1 MVKISVKVLYPLI
14 KKALLHFKFI
24 LLFSVS
30 FCNTCPLNAVC
41 VGGECACIAGF
52 YFIDNTC
59 QKIGESMHVFC
70 NYLNLFSHFVIYLSF
85 ICLFIHFF
93 IFLL

>member
-24 LLFSVS
+24 SLFSVS

-59 QKIGESMHVFC
+59 QKIGESMYVFC
-70 NYLNLFSHFVIYLSF
+70 NYLN
-85 ICLFIHFF
+85 
-93 IFLL
+93 